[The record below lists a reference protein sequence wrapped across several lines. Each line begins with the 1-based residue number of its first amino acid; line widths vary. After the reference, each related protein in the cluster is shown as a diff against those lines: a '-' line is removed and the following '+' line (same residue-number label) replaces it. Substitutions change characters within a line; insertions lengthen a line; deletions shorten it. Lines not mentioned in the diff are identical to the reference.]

1 MSYSEFKN
9 FLTQEQK
16 TQLEQYKYQINI
28 FAPELP
34 QSLPPVFYCKVINES
49 IKEVDEDLATELRN
63 TLETRNESINFST
76 SCSWCGKSK
85 IILMLDCPNC
95 GGSYN

>member
-1 MSYSEFKN
+1 MNYSEFN
-9 FLTQEQK
+9 NSLTQEQK
-16 TQLEQYKYQINI
+16 AQLGQYKDQIKF

-34 QSLPPVFYCKVINES
+34 WSVPPVLDCKVINES

-63 TLETRNESINFST
+63 ALETRNESINFST

-85 IILMLDCPNC
+85 IIFMLDCPNC
-95 GGSYN
+95 GRSYN